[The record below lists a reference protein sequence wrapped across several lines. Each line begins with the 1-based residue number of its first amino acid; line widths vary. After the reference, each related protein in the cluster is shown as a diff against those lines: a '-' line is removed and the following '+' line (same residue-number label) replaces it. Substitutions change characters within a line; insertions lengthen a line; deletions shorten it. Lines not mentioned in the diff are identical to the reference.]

1 MPREARFVMPGMPL
15 HIVQRGI
22 NRDSCFFSEADYGM
36 YLHFLGSSAAR
47 FGCAIHAYCL
57 MSNHVHLLITPHT
70 PDACGA
76 FMKHLGQCYVQ
87 AVNKRLNR
95 SGTLWEGRFRSSL
108 VQSDSYVLACYRY
121 IELNPV
127 RAGMVSSPAEYWWSS
142 YATNA
147 EGKENALLQSHP
159 AYESLG
165 QNCGQRAEAYKELCA
180 DALPATDVEQIRKA
194 TSVGCVVGTP
204 RRQRGRPFMAK

>member
-1 MPREARFVMPGMPL
+1 
-15 HIVQRGI
+15 
-22 NRDSCFFSEADYGM
+22 M
-36 YLHFLGSSAAR
+36 YLHFLGSSATR
-47 FGCAIHAYCL
+47 FGCAVHAYCL
-57 MSNHVHLLITPHT
+57 MSNHVHLLITPQT

-87 AVNKRLNR
+87 AVNKRLAR

-108 VQSDSYVLACYRY
+108 VQSESYVLACYRY

-127 RAGMVSSPAEYWWSS
+127 RAGMVSSPDDYSWSS
-142 YATNA
+142 YAANA

-165 QNCGQRAEAYKELCA
+165 QDRRQRTAAYKELCG
-180 DALPATDVEQIRKA
+180 DALPLIDLEQIRKA
-194 TSVGCVVGTP
+194 TSVGCVVGAP

>member
-1 MPREARFVMPGMPL
+1 MPGVPL

-22 NRDSCFFSEADYGM
+22 NRTACFFCEADYRA
-36 YLHFLGSSAAR
+36 YLHFLGCSAAR
-47 FGCAIHAYCL
+47 FDCAVHAYCL
-57 MSNHVHLLITPHT
+57 MSNHVHLLVTPNTPH
-70 PDACGA
+70 ACGA

-87 AVNKRLNR
+87 AVNKRLGR
-95 SGTLWEGRFRSSL
+95 TGTLWEGRFRSCV

-127 RAGMVSSPAEYWWSS
+127 RAGMVSSPAAYSWSS
-142 YATNA
+142 YPTNA
-147 EGKENALLQSHP
+147 EGKENGLLQSHP
-159 AYESLG
+159 AYQSLA
-165 QNCGQRAEAYKELCA
+165 QNRGQRAAVYKELCA
-180 DALPATDVEQIRKA
+180 DALPATDVEQIRTA

>member
-1 MPREARFVMPGMPL
+1 MPREARWVMPGIPL

-22 NRDSCFFSEADYGM
+22 NRNTCFFSEADYST

-47 FGCAIHAYCL
+47 FECAVHAYCL
-57 MSNHVHLLITPHT
+57 MSNHVHLLLTPHT
-70 PDACGA
+70 PDACGV

-87 AVNKRLNR
+87 SVNKRLGR
-95 SGTLWEGRFRSSL
+95 TGTLWEGRFRSCV

-127 RAGMVSSPAEYWWSS
+127 RAGMVSSADQYFWSS
-142 YATNA
+142 YVTNA
-147 EGKENALLQSHP
+147 EGRENGLLQSHP

-165 QNCGQRAEAYKELCA
+165 PTREGRAAAYKELCA
-180 DALPATDVEQIRKA
+180 DALPLTDLEQIRKA
-194 TSVGCVVGTP
+194 TSVGCVIGT
-204 RRQRGRPFMAK
+204 RRRHRGRPPMAK

>member
-1 MPREARFVMPGMPL
+1 MPREARFVMPGIPL

-22 NRDSCFFSEADYGM
+22 NRNTCFFSEADYGT

-47 FGCAIHAYCL
+47 FGCAVHAYCL
-57 MSNHVHLLITPHT
+57 MSNHVHLLVTPHA

-87 AVNKRLNR
+87 SVNKRLR
-95 SGTLWEGRFRSSL
+95 RTGTLWEGRFRSCL

-127 RAGMVSSPAEYWWSS
+127 RAGMVSSAAQYFWSS

-147 EGKENALLQSHP
+147 EGRANGLLQPHP
-159 AYESLG
+159 AYVSLG
-165 QNCGQRAEAYKELCA
+165 QNCERRTAVYKELCA
-180 DALPATDVEQIRKA
+180 DALPVTDLQEIRKA
-194 TSVGCVVGTP
+194 TSTGCVIGT
-204 RRQRGRPFMAK
+204 RRRSRGRPPMAK